1 MSQWKTVCQL
11 NAIQPYSG
19 VATLIGAEQVAIFR
33 VHQGDEVYAISNYD
47 PFSQANV
54 LSRGLV
60 GDRNGIVKVASPIYK
75 QNFDLKTGR
84 CLDDDN
90 VSIATWPIRVVDGVV
105 QVQVV

>member
-1 MSQWKTVCQL
+1 MSYWTRVCRL
-11 NAIQPYSG
+11 NDILPNSG
-19 VATLIGAEQVAIFR
+19 VATLIGTEQVAIFR
-33 VHQGDEVYAISNYD
+33 VHQGDAVYAISNYD

-54 LSRGLV
+54 LARGLV

-90 VSIATWPIRVVDGVV
+90 VSVAIWSVRVVDGVV
-105 QVQVV
+105 QVKIS